1 MNSHLK
7 TLLINDP
14 KIYKTTTTPSLYK
27 QHKNASISCR
37 FQVMLKLANKYTNIK
52 FLFFYSHEIANIK
65 THNGVSQ
72 AAIIYEN
79 E

>member
-1 MNSHLK
+1 
-7 TLLINDP
+7 
-14 KIYKTTTTPSLYK
+14 
-27 QHKNASISCR
+27 
-37 FQVMLKLANKYTNIK
+37 MLKLANKHTNIK
-52 FLFFYSHEIANIK
+52 FLFFYSHEIANMK